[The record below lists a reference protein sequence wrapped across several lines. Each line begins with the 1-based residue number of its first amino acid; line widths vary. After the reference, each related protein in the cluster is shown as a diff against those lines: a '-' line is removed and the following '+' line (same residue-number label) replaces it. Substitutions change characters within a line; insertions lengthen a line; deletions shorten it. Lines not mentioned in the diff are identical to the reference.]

1 MDINPIGK
9 TPKVSISLS
18 QRKIMFCD
26 VVDEDST
33 FEFMNCINKL
43 LAFDEKMGDK
53 KPVEIMINSCGG
65 SVYHGL
71 TIMSK
76 IEELIDMGYHII
88 TTNIGMCF
96 SMAFMIF
103 ICGNERRIYRY
114 ARCMYHDI
122 STMVYGKLQEIREDL
137 KESDELIGI
146 IDKKVVEVTNLKK
159 EELIG
164 WRERKI
170 DKYFSATESIEY
182 GIADIIV

>member
-1 MDINPIGK
+1 MNYSPVGK
-9 TPKVSISLS
+9 IPKVSISLS
-18 QRKIMFCD
+18 QRRIMFCD
-26 VVDEDST
+26 NIDEDST
-33 FEFMNCINKL
+33 FEFMNCINRL
-43 LAFDEKMGDK
+43 LAFDNKIGER

-65 SVYHGL
+65 SVYHGF

-103 ICGNERRIYRY
+103 ICGSERRIYRY

-122 STMVYGKLQEIREDL
+122 STMISGKLQEIKEDV
-137 KESDELIGI
+137 KESEELIDV
-146 IDKKVVEVTNLKK
+146 IDRKIVDATNLKK
-159 EELIG
+159 EQLLG

-170 DKYFSATESIEY
+170 DKYFSAIDSVKYNIANIIE
-182 GIADIIV
+182 